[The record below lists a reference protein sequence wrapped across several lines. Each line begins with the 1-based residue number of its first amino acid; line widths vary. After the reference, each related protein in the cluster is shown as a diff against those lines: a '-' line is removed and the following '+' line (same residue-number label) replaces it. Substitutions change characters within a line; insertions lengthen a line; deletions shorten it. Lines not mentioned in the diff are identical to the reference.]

1 MTRKADWYFDFISP
15 FAYLQNAG
23 FYHLP
28 DDLEV
33 TRKPVL
39 FAGLLGHWEHK
50 GPAEIPRKRVFTL
63 RHTKWLAERAG
74 IPFKV
79 VPAFPYNPIKALR
92 LAIALGS
99 TSEAVGTIFNFVW
112 GEGRDP
118 NTDWPDFAAA
128 LGLASEEADAKIN
141 DPDVKAALIANG
153 EEAVARGVWGVPS
166 FVIDDQIFW
175 GLDATEMLTDYLDN
189 PGLFASD
196 EMRRYDDLPVG
207 IERRR

>member
-1 MTRKADWYFDFISP
+1 VTSKADWYFDFISP
-15 FAYLQNAG
+15 FAYLQNAV
-23 FYHLP
+23 FHRLP

-50 GPAEIPRKRVFTL
+50 GPAELPPKRIFTL
-63 RHTKWLAERAG
+63 RYTKWWAERNG

-79 VPAFPYNPIKALR
+79 VPAFPFHPIKALR
-92 LAIALGS
+92 LAVALGS
-99 TSEAVGTIFNFVW
+99 TAEVVTKIYNFVW
-112 GEGRDP
+112 AEGRDP

-128 LGLASEEADAKIN
+128 LGLSSEEADATIN
-141 DPDVKAALIANG
+141 DPDVKAQLVANG
-153 EEAVARGVWGVPS
+153 EEAAKRGLWGVPS
-166 FVIDDQIFW
+166 FVIDGQIFW
-175 GLDATEMLTDYLDN
+175 GLDATEMLVDYLEY
-189 PGLFASD
+189 PGMFASD